1 MSTFYFIFLT
11 IVFSASKNIEPSGL
25 NPLQVKSS
33 QEDLNSSY
41 DGWML
46 SNSPVQVEN
55 YYNPFD
61 DSNSKPKKK
70 CGPFHALI
78 KI

>member
-11 IVFSASKNIEPSGL
+11 IVFQLLKTLDLPVETHY
-25 NPLQVKSS
+25 KSS
-33 QEDLNSSY
+33 QEGFKFSY
-41 DGWML
+41 DEWIL